1 MANKT
6 CLFCLIAAGH
16 LPAHMV
22 YESPD
27 VLAFLDI
34 RPIRTGHVQIIP
46 REHFDYYDT
55 VPLETL
61 TEIVSVGQQ
70 LAPIL
75 SNLFEVKRVAFLF
88 TGGDIPHV
96 HAHVVPIVEATD
108 INSKQYIVEQDITFQ
123 DRPRVPDSELSAT
136 AKSLRLMLQE

>member
-1 MANKT
+1 MANNT
-6 CLFCLIAAGH
+6 CLFCRIVAGD
-16 LPAHMV
+16 LPAHVV

-46 REHFDYYDT
+46 REHFEYYDT
-55 VPLETL
+55 IPLEIL

-75 SNLFEVKRVAFLF
+75 RNLFEVKRVAFLF
-88 TGGDIPHV
+88 TGGDIPHA
-96 HAHVVPIVEATD
+96 HAHVVPMVEATD
-108 INSKQYIVEQDITFQ
+108 ITSKQYIVEQDITFQ
-123 DRPRVPDSELSAT
+123 NRPRVPDSELSVT
-136 AKSLRLMLQE
+136 ASSLRLMLQE